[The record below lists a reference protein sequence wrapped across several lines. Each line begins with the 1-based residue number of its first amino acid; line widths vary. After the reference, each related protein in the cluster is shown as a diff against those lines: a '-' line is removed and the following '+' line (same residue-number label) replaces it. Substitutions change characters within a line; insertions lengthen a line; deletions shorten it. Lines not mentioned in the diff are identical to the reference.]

1 MAAAVQVG
9 LLGLGVVGTGV
20 VQALAEKA
28 DYVAHRCGRPITI
41 KKALVRDLAKPRR
54 GAAVPLTSD
63 PEEVL
68 ADPEIGVVVEV
79 LGGEQ
84 PAFAYVRRALLAGK
98 HVVTANKEMIA
109 KRGEE
114 LLALAAERGLEV
126 GFEASVGGGIPIIAA
141 LRRNLVANT
150 VSSIR
155 GIVNGTTNYILTE
168 MDEKEREFADA
179 LQEAQA
185 LGYAEPDPTN
195 DVEGFDA
202 RYKLAI
208 LCALAF
214 GAWPRLE
221 DIPCRGITGLA
232 PADFRLARELGYA
245 IRLLA
250 VGRRSERGLEA
261 AVQPML
267 VPSGSLLAGTRGV
280 FNAIQLH
287 GDLVGDMLFYGR
299 GAGPAPTASA
309 IVADLVG
316 IVRGERSPGPVATGR
331 LSVLPEAEFSGR
343 FYLRVEPA
351 GHGAGKA
358 AVECLGSLGI
368 GVAAS
373 GSERRGALALLSE
386 PTRFGLLCRAAE
398 EVASLPTVERVAAV
412 LRVMD

>member
-20 VQALAEKA
+20 LQALTQKA
-28 DYVAHRCGRPITI
+28 DLVARRCGRPVVI
-41 KKALVRDLAKPRR
+41 KKALVRDLAKPRQ
-54 GAAVPLTSD
+54 GAAVPLTGD

-68 ADPEIGVVVEV
+68 ADPDIAVVIEV

-84 PAFAYVRRALLAGK
+84 PAFDYAHRALLAGK

-114 LLALAAERGLEV
+114 LLALADERGLEV
-126 GFEASVGGGIPIIAA
+126 GFEASVGGGIPVIAA
-141 LRRNLVANT
+141 LRRNLVANEVT
-150 VSSIR
+150 SVC
-155 GIVNGTTNYILTE
+155 GVVNGTTNYILTE
-168 MDEKEREFADA
+168 MDEKEREFAVA
-179 LQEAQA
+179 LHEAQA

-195 DVEGFDA
+195 DVEGFDS

-214 GAWPRLE
+214 GAWPRPE
-221 DIPCRGITGLA
+221 DIPCRGIAGLA

-245 IRLLA
+245 IKLLA

-261 AVQPML
+261 SVQPTL
-267 VPSGSLLAGTRGV
+267 VPTGSLLAGVRGV

-316 IVRGERSPGPVATGR
+316 IVRGERSPGPAVAGR
-331 LSVLPEAEFSGR
+331 LSVLPEAELAGR
-343 FYLRVEPA
+343 FYLRIEPA
-351 GHGAGKA
+351 GHAAGKVS
-358 AVECLGSLGI
+358 VECLGSLGI

-373 GSERRGALALLSE
+373 GSERGGALALLTE
-386 PTRFGLLCRAAE
+386 PTRLGTLRRAAE
-398 EVASLPTVERVAAV
+398 EVASLPAIKRVAAV